1 MPRMKNTSYAAIIVL
16 AILATARSASAG
28 GVAGSIGVGAEF
40 EIRGAGGVSANYDAG
55 KFHVGGFF
63 GYFDPQGP
71 NNSEI
76 DVGGRFFYHIA
87 STASSDFGLGGLLG
101 FQSVPNAAGNR
112 QTFLI
117 IEPGFQIRTFIV
129 PNVALSFTVGMEI
142 GTTVSGPSRDE
153 LNITGNIIG
162 QGGIHYYF

>member
-1 MPRMKNTSYAAIIVL
+1 MRRMKHTSFAAIIVF

-40 EIRGAGGVSANYDAG
+40 DIRGAGGVSMNYDAG
-55 KFHVGGFF
+55 KFHAGGFL
-63 GYFDPQGP
+63 GYFNPAGD
-71 NNSEI
+71 NNTEI
-76 DVGGRFFYHIA
+76 DVGGRFFFHLA
-87 STASSDFGLGGLLG
+87 STASSDFGIGGLLG
-101 FQSVPNAAGNR
+101 IQNVPNGADR
-112 QTFLI
+112 RSFLI

-142 GTTVSGPSRDE
+142 GTAVSGPSGDE

>member
-1 MPRMKNTSYAAIIVL
+1 MKKTSFAAIIVF
-16 AILATARSASAG
+16 AILATAHSASAG

-55 KFHVGGFF
+55 RFHVGGFL

-87 STASSDFGLGGLLG
+87 STASSDFGVGGVLG

-142 GTTVSGPSRDE
+142 GAADASE

>member
-1 MPRMKNTSYAAIIVL
+1 MPRMKKTLLAATIVL
-16 AILATARSASAG
+16 ASAGTASAG

-40 EIRGAGGVSANYDAG
+40 EIRGAGGLSVNFDAG
-55 KFHVGGFF
+55 KFHVGGFL

-71 NNSEI
+71 DNSEV
-76 DVGGRFFYHIA
+76 DVGGRFFYHLA
-87 STASSDFGLGGLLG
+87 STASSDFGVGGLIG
-101 FQSVPNAAGNR
+101 IQSVPNNAGNR

-129 PNVALSFTVGMEI
+129 PNVALSFTAGMEI
-142 GTTVSGPSRDE
+142 GAADASE

>member
-1 MPRMKNTSYAAIIVL
+1 MRRMKNTSFAAIIVF

-40 EIRGAGGVSANYDAG
+40 DIRGVGGLSANYDAG
-55 KFHVGGFF
+55 KFHVGGFL
-63 GYFDPQGP
+63 GYFNPAGD
-71 NNSEI
+71 NNTEI
-76 DVGGRFFYHIA
+76 DVGGRFFFHLA
-87 STASSDFGLGGLLG
+87 STASSDFGLGGLIG
-101 FQSVPNAAGNR
+101 IQNVPSGANR
-112 QTFLI
+112 QSFLV

-142 GTTVSGPSRDE
+142 GTAVSGPSSDE